1 MFETILG
8 ALIVVFVAVCSGA
21 ELASSLSDDPRSFPQ
36 SDQPFDACRPVN
48 ALDQKRKREA
58 LAMASKTIT
67 ACGYKLIT
75 KKQIFKKEVV
85 TILPQLMRKV
95 CVIFCV
101 GYNKFSTAPNR
112 IAPGLAKNASAMMD
126 LFEIVVTVL

>member
-1 MFETILG
+1 MFGISLG
-8 ALIVVFVAVCSGA
+8 VSIIVLVAVCPRS
-21 ELASSLSDDPRSFPQ
+21 ELASSFSDDPRSFPQ
-36 SDQPFDACRPVN
+36 SNQPFDACRPVN
-48 ALDQKRKREA
+48 ALDQKSKKGAVER
-58 LAMASKTIT
+58 ASKTIT